1 MKKSL
6 QLVIISVLLLQ
17 AVKAQ
22 DHNTTAFKRFGF
34 RAGTNFSH
42 INFAKGSP
50 PPAVPVPTS
59 RGTGITFGFLMQ
71 VPLSGSFSIQPE
83 YLFSQMG
90 GKVKSS
96 DIEYKLTYFSM
107 PVFLKY
113 QASKKFAL
121 LAGPQ
126 FDMLVSAKKIVGGI
140 STNIT
145 HDTEERSIGATA
157 GIEYQ
162 ITELLSL
169 CARYM
174 SGLNNIGIGQRSN
187 VQEFKYELV
196 QLTVCVKF

>member
-1 MKKSL
+1 MKKNL
-6 QLVIISVLLLQ
+6 QLVIVLVLLLQ
-17 AVKAQ
+17 AIKAQ
-22 DHNTTAFKRFGF
+22 DNNTAAFKRFGF

-50 PPAVPVPTS
+50 PPTVPVPTS
-59 RGTGITFGFLMQ
+59 WGTGITFGFFMQ
-71 VPLSGSFSIQPE
+71 VPLSGSLSIQPE

-90 GKVKSS
+90 GKVKTST
-96 DIEYKLTYFSM
+96 INYKLNYFSM

-113 QASKKFAL
+113 QASKKLAL

-126 FDMLVSAKKIVGGI
+126 FDMLVSAKKIVSGS

-157 GIEYQ
+157 EIEYQ
-162 ITELLSL
+162 ITGPLSL

-187 VQEFKYELV
+187 VQEFKYELA
-196 QLTVCVKF
+196 QLTVSVKF

>member
-6 QLVIISVLLLQ
+6 PLVIVSVLLLQ

-22 DHNTTAFKRFGF
+22 DNNTAAFKRFGF
-34 RAGTNFSH
+34 KIGTNISH

-50 PPAVPVPTS
+50 PPTIPVPTS
-59 RGTGITFGFLMQ
+59 WEAGITFGFLMQ
-71 VPLSGSFSIQPE
+71 VPLSGSLSIQPE

-90 GKVKSS
+90 GNVKSS
-96 DIEYKLTYFSM
+96 GVDYKLNYFSM
-107 PVFLKY
+107 PIFLRYK
-113 QASKKFAL
+113 ASKKFAL

-126 FDMLVSAKKIVGGI
+126 FDILVSAKKIASGS

-162 ITELLSL
+162 IIEPLSL

-174 SGLNNIGIGQRSN
+174 SGLNNIGFGQRSN

-196 QLTVCVKF
+196 QFTVCVKF